1 MKVFVTGGTGFVGAH
16 LVGALQARG
25 AEITCLVRSPAK
37 AEALGWRGVRLVR
50 GDLTN
55 AAALREGC
63 AGADVVYHIAGVVAA
78 RDLAG
83 FRAAN
88 TDGTAAVLAAL
99 EYTAAA
105 PPQRLVFVS
114 SIAAA
119 GPTSRGRRLTTGLEN
134 SPVTD
139 YGRSKLAAEALVRAA
154 PFPWVILRPP
164 PVYGEWDRE
173 FLRLF
178 QVARLGVAPVFGDGL
193 QELSAIHAED
203 LAYAL
208 IAAGESPAAAGKTYY
223 PAHPELLTSSG
234 MALAAG
240 RAAGASPRVIKIPGA
255 VARALLRVTETA
267 ARITGR
273 VTLLT
278 ADKAHEFLTPAWAVD
293 AGPLTRDTGW
303 QAHIDLESGF
313 RRTVAWYREQGWL

>member
-16 LVGALQARG
+16 LVSALQARG
-25 AEITCLVRSPAK
+25 AEVTCLVRSPAK

-50 GDLTN
+50 GDLTD

-63 AGADVVYHIAGVVAA
+63 RGAEIVYHLAGVVAA

-88 TDGTAAVLAAL
+88 TDGTAATLAAA
-99 EYTAAA
+99 TTSA
-105 PPQRLVFVS
+105 PRRFVFVS

-119 GPTSRGRRLTTGLEN
+119 GPTTRGHRLTTGDEGA
-134 SPVTD
+134 PVTN
-139 YGRSKLAAEALVRAA
+139 YGRSKLAAEAMVRAA

-178 QVARLGVAPVFGDGL
+178 QITRRGIAPVFGDGL

-203 LAYAL
+203 LAHAL
-208 IAAGESPAAAGKTYY
+208 IAAGESPTAAGKSYY
-223 PAHPELLTSSG
+223 PAHPELLTSTG
-234 MALAAG
+234 MAVAAG
-240 RAAGASPRVIKIPGA
+240 KAAGASPVVIRIPGA
-255 VARALLRVTETA
+255 VARALLFVTETA
-267 ARITGR
+267 ARLTGTI
-273 VTLLT
+273 TLLT
-278 ADKAHEFLTPAWAVD
+278 MDKAHEFLTPAWAVD
-293 AGPLTRDTGW
+293 SGPLTRDTGW
-303 QAHIDLESGF
+303 RATIDLESGF
-313 RRTVAWYREQGWL
+313 RRTVNWYREKGWL